1 MTEEKI
7 HKNRTGSWWA
17 LSPLL
22 VFLCL
27 YLVTSILVNDFYK
40 VPITVAFLVS
50 SCYAIAITPG
60 LKLDQRI
67 YQFSVGAANKNILL
81 MIWIFI
87 LAGAF
92 AHSAKQMGAIDATV
106 NLTLHILPDN
116 LLLAG
121 IFIAACFISLSIGTS
136 VGTIVA
142 LTPVAVGLAE
152 KTEIA
157 LPFMV
162 AVVVG
167 GSFFGDNLSFISDT
181 TIASTKT
188 QECVMRDKFRVNS
201 MIVVPAAIIVLGIYI
216 FQGLSIT
223 APTQTQ
229 TIEWL
234 KVIPYIIVLGTA
246 IAGMNVML
254 VLIIGILTSGIIGIA
269 TSSFGIFDWF
279 GAMGTGITGMGE
291 LIIITLLAGG
301 MLETIR
307 YNGGIDFIIRK
318 LTRHVNGKRGAE
330 LSIAALPGEHCQ
342 FMHCQQHDCHY
353 HNRTDCQRYCHK
365 IPSRPEKNSQYPGYI
380 LLSDTRNYPL
390 WGTDADCSR
399 TCQHLPYQYYRQS
412 LLSVYDGS
420 LCPARYPVPISEEV
434 FIRKREIFVN
444 QKKSRIFVPAITS

>member
-7 HKNRTGSWWA
+7 HKERHGSWWA

-50 SCYAIAITPG
+50 SCYAIAITRG
-60 LKLDQRI
+60 LKLEQRI

-92 AHSAKQMGAIDATV
+92 AQSAKQMGAIDATV

-201 MIVVPAAIIVLGIYI
+201 IIVVPAAIIVLGIYI

-223 APTQTQ
+223 APTQVQ
-229 TIEWL
+229 TIEWV

-254 VLIIGILTSGIIGIA
+254 VLIIGILTSGIIGIV
-269 TSSFGIFDWF
+269 TGNFDVFDWF

-307 YNGGIDFIIRK
+307 YNGGIDFIIKK

-330 LSIAALPGEHCQ
+330 LSIANLCTANNTIAIITTGPIAKDIAQKFHLDRRKTASILDTFSCLIQGIIPYGAQMLIAAGLANISPISIIGNLYYPFTMGACALLA
-342 FMHCQQHDCHY
+342 
-353 HNRTDCQRYCHK
+353 
-365 IPSRPEKNSQYPGYI
+365 I
-380 LLSDTRNYPL
+380 LF
-390 WGTDADCSR
+390 
-399 TCQHLPYQYYRQS
+399 
-412 LLSVYDGS
+412 
-420 LCPARYPVPISEEV
+420 RYPRRYS
-434 FIRKREIFVN
+434 
-444 QKKSRIFVPAITS
+444 